1 MKKLLFI
8 FTIPVITIVSGCS
21 KDQKVIRHLDG
32 EWKVTAL
39 TYAGMNADKESY
51 EGQIYK
57 FEKCK
62 VSKGNCNGAKTFTDP
77 SKGSSFTVP
86 FSYNI
91 SGYGRKIMIN
101 YNFLGFSTEAVSGEV
116 VEHSKSK
123 FIYSYEQE
131 IEDAP
136 NMPSGKF
143 KIIVKETLE
152 KI

>member
-1 MKKLLFI
+1 
-8 FTIPVITIVSGCS
+8 
-21 KDQKVIRHLDG
+21 
-32 EWKVTAL
+32 
-39 TYAGMNADKESY
+39 
-51 EGQIYK
+51 
-57 FEKCK
+57 
-62 VSKGNCNGAKTFTDP
+62 
-77 SKGSSFTVP
+77 
-86 FSYNI
+86 
-91 SGYGRKIMIN
+91 MIN